1 MRKKLESIK
10 AKQKQKGHVYE
21 MKQLQKR
28 ELIGN
33 EVFFVFGYRRGLQK
47 NENENTSCPSQL
59 IS

>member
-28 ELIGN
+28 ELIGMKF
-33 EVFFVFGYRRGLQK
+33 FFVFGYAVEGVCRRMRMKTRPAYL
-47 NENENTSCPSQL
+47 N
-59 IS
+59 